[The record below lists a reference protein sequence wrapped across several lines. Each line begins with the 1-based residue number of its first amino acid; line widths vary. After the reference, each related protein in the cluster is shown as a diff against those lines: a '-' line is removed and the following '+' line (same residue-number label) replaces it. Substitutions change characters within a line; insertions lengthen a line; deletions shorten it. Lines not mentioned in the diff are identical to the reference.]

1 MQKLMFFMIPDVLIN
16 ATEFIEDTNLLYCK
30 VLPKILY
37 EHQHHHTFFFSNITL
52 KKVKLTNHKRKCC
65 KLTNKM

>member
-37 EHQHHHTFFFSNITL
+37 EHQHHQTFFLAI
-52 KKVKLTNHKRKCC
+52 
-65 KLTNKM
+65 

>member
-16 ATEFIEDTNLLYCK
+16 ATEFIEDTNLLYCVT

-37 EHQHHHTFFFSNITL
+37 EHQHHHTFFLAI
-52 KKVKLTNHKRKCC
+52 
-65 KLTNKM
+65 